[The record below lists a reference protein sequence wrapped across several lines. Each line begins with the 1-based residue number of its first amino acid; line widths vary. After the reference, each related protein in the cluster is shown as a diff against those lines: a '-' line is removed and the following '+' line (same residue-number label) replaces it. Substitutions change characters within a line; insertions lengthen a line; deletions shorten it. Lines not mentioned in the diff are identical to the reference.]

1 MPALMLGTSA
11 GFPATDWTPATKR
24 KKAVNVQETIL
35 VLATKEPAGLTNGA
49 L

>member
-1 MPALMLGTSA
+1 MLGTSA

-24 KKAVNVQETIL
+24 KKVVNVQKAIL
-35 VLATKEPAGLTNGA
+35 VLATKELAGLTNGV